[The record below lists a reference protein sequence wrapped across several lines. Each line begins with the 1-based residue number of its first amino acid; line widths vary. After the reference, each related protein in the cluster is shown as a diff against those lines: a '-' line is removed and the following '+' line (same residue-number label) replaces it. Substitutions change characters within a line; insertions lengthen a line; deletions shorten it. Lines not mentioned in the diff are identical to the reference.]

1 MAVSVGSRL
10 KNAWNAF
17 INKEQTQDYGGS
29 SLGFS
34 YGTRPDR
41 IRYTMGTERSI
52 ISSIYTRIGIDAS
65 AYKISHVE
73 LDDDG
78 NYKSAINSQL
88 QYCLSTEA
96 NIDQTGRAFIQDIV
110 MSLCDEG
117 SVAVVP
123 VDFNVKPNKEDEED
137 GFEILT
143 MRTGKILEWYPNHIR
158 VKLYNDRVG
167 RQEDIIVEKRKTAI
181 IENPLYS
188 VMNEPNSTLRRLI
201 RKLNL
206 LDILDSQNSSG
217 KLDLIIQLPY
227 VIKNKTRRDQAEDR
241 RRAIEDQLINS
252 KYGIAYT
259 DGTEKITQLNR
270 PVENTLLQQIESL
283 TSMLYSQLGLS
294 TNILNGTADE
304 AELLNYYNRTTE
316 PILSAIVDEFS
327 RKFLSEEQRKNGE
340 SLKIFTSPF
349 KFVSAHN
356 MAEIADKYTR
366 NEILTS
372 NEVRSI
378 IGFTPSKD
386 PAADELRN
394 KNLNR
399 SKEDESKVKTPGEE
413 PDINDLLSQLDEE
426 DLKKIK
432 EE

>member
-1 MAVSVGSRL
+1 MAASVGSRL

-17 INKEQTQDYGGS
+17 RNKEKTYDHGGS

-73 LDDDG
+73 KDKDG
-78 NYKSAINSQL
+78 NYKRTIDSEL

-110 MSLCDEG
+110 MSICDEG

-123 VDFNVKPNKEDEED
+123 VDFKLNPKNEDE
-137 GFEILT
+137 FKILT
-143 MRTGKILEWYPNHIR
+143 MRTGKILEWYPNHVR
-158 VKLYNDRVG
+158 VKLYNDRIG

-227 VIKNKTRRDQAEDR
+227 VIKNKTRRNQAEDR
-241 RRAIEDQLINS
+241 RKAIEDQLINS

-294 TNILNGTADE
+294 TNILNGTSDE

-340 SLKIFTSPF
+340 GLQIFKSPF
-349 KFVSAHN
+349 KFVAANN
-356 MAEIADKYTR
+356 MADIADKYTR

-378 IGFTPSKD
+378 IGFNPSKD
-386 PAADELRN
+386 PDADELRN

-399 SKEDESKVKTPGEE
+399 PKEDESKVKTSGEE
-413 PDINDLLSQLDEE
+413 PHVNDLLSQLDEK
-426 DLKKIK
+426 DFKKIK

>member
-1 MAVSVGSRL
+1 MAVSIGSRL
-10 KNAWNAF
+10 KNAWNVF
-17 INKEQTQDYGGS
+17 RNKEQTHDYGGS

-78 NYKSAINSQL
+78 NYKGAINSQL

-123 VDFNVKPNKEDEED
+123 VDFNVNPNKEDE
-137 GFEILT
+137 FEILT
-143 MRTGKILEWYPNHIR
+143 IRTGKILEWYPNHIR

-227 VIKNKTRRDQAEDR
+227 VIKNKTRRNQAEDR
-241 RRAIEDQLINS
+241 RKDIEDQLINS

-399 SKEDESKVKTPGEE
+399 SKEDDASLKAPGEE